1 MKQGKFITLEGIDG
15 AGKSTQLAWIVE
27 LLQRAGLSAVV
38 TREPG
43 GTPLGEQL
51 RALLLD
57 KSISMHPETEALL
70 MFAARRE
77 HLDKVILPALAQG
90 QWVISDRFTDASFAY
105 QSGGRGLDSGKLA
118 ILEQWVQ
125 GTLQPDLTLYFDVVA
140 VLGGYLI
147 ADAQLTIPF
156 YAFVE
161 SITKA
166 LSTTDVLMTAI
177 KGLSFGSAVAAIC
190 CYHGLAVRSSF
201 TEVPQQ
207 TTRAMINSF
216 VLCLLIDVVVTVPL
230 YL

>member
-125 GTLQPDLTLYFDVVA
+125 GTLQPDLTLYFDVPVEVGRQRVSQGGSMDRFEQEQA
-140 VLGGYLI
+140 DFFQRVRTAYLGR
-147 ADAQLTIPF
+147 ARQFPDR
-156 YAFVE
+156 
-161 SITKA
+161 
-166 LSTTDVLMTAI
+166 I
-177 KGLSFGSAVAAIC
+177 K
-190 CYHGLAVRSSF
+190 
-201 TEVPQQ
+201 
-207 TTRAMINSF
+207 
-216 VLCLLIDVVVTVPL
+216 LIDSSQSLAEVKAVVERTLQCVL
-230 YL
+230 NHG